1 MKVGNMKTLLLALVA
16 TVFASS
22 AFAQSGYQI
31 RSGDTLSIEVLED
44 PSLNRTVL
52 VLPDGT
58 ISFPFAGSIR
68 AAGRTAGDVD
78 AAITSGIAG
87 NFASEPNVFVTVQ
100 ALTTTAASTGGGVAQ
115 VHVYMMDQIASPG
128 EKHLRRGT
136 TLIQAL
142 AETGGF
148 TSFAATKR
156 IVLRRTDKRTGQQS
170 VSTINYKAIA
180 DGAAVGSDIVLR
192 DGDVIIV
199 PERRLF
205 E

>member
-1 MKVGNMKTLLLALVA
+1 MKVGNMRILFFALAA
-16 TVFASS
+16 IAFASG
-22 AFAQSGYQI
+22 AVAQSGYQI
-31 RSGDTLSIEVLED
+31 RPGDTLTIEVLED
-44 PSLNRTVL
+44 SSLNRSVL

-58 ISFPFAGSIR
+58 VSFPFAGSVR
-68 AAGRTAGDVD
+68 ASGLTADQVD
-78 AAITSGIAG
+78 SAITSGIAG
-87 NFASEPNVFVTVQ
+87 NFATEPNVFVTVSTLS
-100 ALTTTAASTGGGVAQ
+100 AVPASTGAVGAV
-115 VHVYMMDQIASPG
+115 VRIYMIGEIATPG
-128 EKHLRRGT
+128 EKSLRRGI
-136 TLIQAL
+136 TLVQAL

-156 IVLRRTDKRTGQQS
+156 IVLRRTDSKTGEQS
-170 VSTINYKAIA
+170 VTKINYKAIA

>member
-1 MKVGNMKTLLLALVA
+1 MFLLGLVA
-16 TVFASS
+16 ALFATS
-22 AFAQSGYQI
+22 AVAQSGYQI
-31 RSGDTLSIEVLED
+31 RPGDTLQVEVLED
-44 PSLNRTVL
+44 SSLNHRVL
-52 VLPDGT
+52 VLLDGN
-58 ISFPFAGSIR
+58 ISLPFAGSVQ
-68 AAGRTAGDVD
+68 AAGRTAAQVD
-78 AAITSGIAG
+78 SAITSGIAG

-100 ALTTTAASTGGGVAQ
+100 TLSERAVGTGPAQ
-115 VHVYMMDQIASPG
+115 VHIYMMGEIAAPG

-136 TLIQAL
+136 TLVQAL

-156 IVLRRTDKRTGQQS
+156 IVLRRIDSRTGQQF
-170 VSTINYKAIA
+170 VRRINYKAIA
-180 DGAAVGSDIVLR
+180 DGAAVGGDIVLR

>member
-1 MKVGNMKTLLLALVA
+1 MKVGNMKTFLLALVA
-16 TVFASS
+16 MVFATG

-44 PSLNRTVL
+44 PSLNRSVL

-58 ISFPFAGSIR
+58 ISFPFAGTVQ
-68 AAGRTAGDVD
+68 AAGRTPGDVD
-78 AAITSGIAG
+78 AAITSGISG

-100 ALTTTAASTGGGVAQ
+100 SLTQQAPAVGRST
-115 VHVYMMDQIASPG
+115 VHVYMLGEIATPG
-128 EKHLRRGT
+128 EKHLGRGT
-136 TLIQAL
+136 TLLQAL

-156 IVLRRTDKRTGQQS
+156 IILRRTDKRTGRQS
-170 VSTINYKAIA
+170 VSKINYKAIA
-180 DGAAVGSDIVLR
+180 DGAAIGQDIVLR

>member
-1 MKVGNMKTLLLALVA
+1 MKVGKMRTFLLALVA
-16 TVFASS
+16 TVFATG
-22 AFAQSGYQI
+22 AMAQSGYQI
-31 RSGDTLSIEVLED
+31 RPGDTLSIEVLED
-44 PSLNRTVL
+44 ASLNRSVL

-58 ISFPFAGSIR
+58 ISFPFAGSIT
-68 AAGRTAGDVD
+68 AAGRTASQVD

-87 NFASEPNVFVTVQ
+87 NFASEPNVFVTVST
-100 ALTTTAASTGGGVAQ
+100 LTTAPIGGGVSQ
-115 VHVYMMDQIASPG
+115 INVYMMGEIAAPG
-128 EKHLRRGT
+128 EKSLNRGT

-156 IVLRRTDKRTGQQS
+156 IILRRIDKSTGQQS
-170 VSTINYKAIA
+170 VSRINYKAIA

>member
-1 MKVGNMKTLLLALVA
+1 MKVGNMRILFFALAA
-16 TVFASS
+16 IAFASG
-22 AFAQSGYQI
+22 AVAQSGYQI
-31 RSGDTLSIEVLED
+31 RPGDTLTIEVLED
-44 PSLNRTVL
+44 SSLNRSVL

-58 ISFPFAGSIR
+58 ISFPFAGSVR
-68 AAGRTAGDVD
+68 ASGLTAEQVD
-78 AAITSGIAG
+78 SAITTGIAG
-87 NFASEPNVFVTVQ
+87 NFASEPNVFVTV
-100 ALTTTAASTGGGVAQ
+100 ATLSERSTAGSGAAQ
-115 VHVYMMDQIASPG
+115 LRIYMIGEIAAPG
-128 EKHLRRGT
+128 EKRMRRGT
-136 TLIQAL
+136 TLVQAL

-156 IVLRRTDKRTGQQS
+156 IILRRTDRRTGQQS
-170 VSTINYKAIA
+170 VSKINYRAIA

>member
-1 MKVGNMKTLLLALVA
+1 MKVGNMKTLLLALTA
-16 TVFASS
+16 TVFATGV
-22 AFAQSGYQI
+22 FAQAGYQI
-31 RSGDTLSIEVLED
+31 RPGDTLSVEVLED
-44 PSLNRTVL
+44 PSLNRSVL

-58 ISFPFAGSIR
+58 VSFPFAGSIN

-100 ALTTTAASTGGGVAQ
+100 SLTERPTATGAAQ
-115 VHVYMMDQIASPG
+115 IHIYMMGEITTPG
-128 EKHLRRGT
+128 EKHLSRGT
-136 TLIQAL
+136 TLLQAL

-156 IVLRRTDKRTGQQS
+156 IILRRTDSRTGKQS
-170 VSTINYKAIA
+170 VSKINYKAIA
-180 DGAAVGSDIVLR
+180 DGAAIGSDIVLR
-192 DGDVIIV
+192 NGDVIIV

>member
-1 MKVGNMKTLLLALVA
+1 MRVGIMKTILLALAATVVA
-16 TVFASS
+16 TG
-22 AFAQSGYQI
+22 AFAQSGYLI

-44 PSLNRTVL
+44 PSLNRSVL

-58 ISFPFAGSIR
+58 ISFPFAGTVR
-68 AAGRTAGDVD
+68 AAGQSPGAVD

-87 NFASEPNVFVTVQ
+87 NFASEPNVFVTVET
-100 ALTTTAASTGGGVAQ
+100 LTERSASSGPSRID
-115 VHVYMMDQIASPG
+115 VYMLGQIADPG
-128 EKHLRRGT
+128 EKRLKRGT
-136 TLIQAL
+136 TLLQAL

-156 IVLRRTDKRTGQQS
+156 IILRRSDRRTGKQS
-170 VSTINYKAIA
+170 VSRINYKAIA
-180 DGAAVGSDIVLR
+180 DGAAVGGDIVLR

>member
-1 MKVGNMKTLLLALVA
+1 MKVGNMRILFFALAA
-16 TVFASS
+16 IAFASG
-22 AFAQSGYQI
+22 AVAQSGYQI
-31 RSGDTLSIEVLED
+31 RPGDTLTIEVLED
-44 PSLNRTVL
+44 SSLNRSVL

-58 ISFPFAGSIR
+58 ISFPFAGSVR
-68 AAGRTAGDVD
+68 ASGLTAAQVD
-78 AAITSGIAG
+78 SAITTGIAG
-87 NFASEPNVFVTVQ
+87 NFASEPNVFVTV
-100 ALTTTAASTGGGVAQ
+100 ATLTERSTASGAAQ
-115 VHVYMMDQIASPG
+115 LRIYMIGEIAAPG
-128 EKHLRRGT
+128 EKRMRRGT
-136 TLIQAL
+136 TLVQAL

-156 IVLRRTDKRTGQQS
+156 IILRRTDKRTGQQS
-170 VSTINYKAIA
+170 VSKINYRAIA